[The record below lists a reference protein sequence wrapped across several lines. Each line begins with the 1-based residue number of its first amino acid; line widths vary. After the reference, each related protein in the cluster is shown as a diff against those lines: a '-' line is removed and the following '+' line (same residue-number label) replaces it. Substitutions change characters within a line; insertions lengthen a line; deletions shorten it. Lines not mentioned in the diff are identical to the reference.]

1 MALSRLHNIH
11 IKSVDFVQAYP
22 QVPIKSTIYLFPPA
36 GIILNQENKD
46 MVLKLLKNLFGLKDA
61 GLTWF
66 EHLSKGLDEVGFK
79 PMASDPC
86 IFKNGSNLVVL
97 YVDDCILFSRTK
109 EEADRIFIGLNN
121 KGYKMIDEG
130 TME

>member
-86 IFKNGSNLVVL
+86 IFKNGSNLIVL